1 MKHSLFRLQL
11 RPDRL
16 TPAGAAVL
24 YAAFAGLWIVASGT
38 VLASAVADPVLQTYI
53 ELAGLVFVA
62 VTSSLLFLGA
72 TARDLSAR
80 AAEAKIQ
87 RLTQLYAVLSLC
99 NQSIVRCTSEQELLP
114 RICHDAV
121 QFGGIKMAWIG
132 LLDQA
137 SGQVRP
143 VAAYGDGVEYLDD
156 IGISMDDDD
165 AAGLGPTATAIRA
178 QLPVWCQDFQNDPAN
193 ARWRER
199 GARFGWGSSA
209 ALPLFRN
216 GVVVGAFSL
225 YSTQIAHFDDAARG
239 LLVEMATDISFA
251 LDNFAREAARQQ
263 AQQELRDSE
272 ERYRAVTHSAS
283 DAIISADEAGN
294 IVSWNRGAAAIFG
307 YAPAEILGQPLTL
320 LMPERYRHRH
330 LAGMRRVQSGGAQNI
345 TGKTVE
351 LEGLRKDMS
360 EFPLE
365 LLLAKCEVASGW
377 FMTGT
382 IRDISMRKQHEAQLQ
397 LAAKVFEQSGEGIT
411 ITDAGHR
418 IVMVNHA
425 FTEIT
430 GYSEAEALGQNPR
443 MLSSGRQD
451 PDFYQAM
458 WQTIN
463 TQGHWQGEMWNRRKD
478 GTIFPEWLSVSQVRD
493 AGGVLTHYI
502 GIFSDISQRKA
513 AQEQIQRLAHFDA
526 LTGLPNR
533 SLLKD
538 RVNHALGSAQRNHEP
553 LALLF
558 FDLDHFKNVNDSLGH
573 RIGDELLV
581 ALAQRL
587 SLVVREQD
595 TVSRLGG
602 DEFIL
607 VLPDTDAG
615 GAAHVAEK
623 LLESALQSYHIEQ
636 YELTVTPSIGIAM
649 YPGDGDDF
657 DTLSKRAD
665 AAMYRAKQ
673 SGRNN
678 YRFFTTEMQ
687 ARSAHTLELENAL
700 RRALERGQL
709 LLHYQPQVRLED
721 GCIIGAEALLRW
733 QHPEFGMVP
742 PAEFIPIA
750 EDSGQILKIG
760 EWVLR
765 QAARQCKDWI
775 DSGLAPMTIAVNL
788 SAVQFHHPHLPE
800 LVMWIL
806 DEVGLPPQ
814 CLELELTEGVAMDN
828 PLAAIAVMDR
838 LHERGIRMSI
848 DDFGTGYS
856 SLSYL
861 KRFKI
866 YKLKIDQSFVHDI
879 TEDPEDKA
887 IVGAIIS
894 MAGSLGMQTI
904 AEGVETEGQ
913 LAFLREQG
921 CDEVQGY
928 YFSKPL
934 PAQQFESLL
943 RTWQPLSA

>member
-1 MKHSLFRLQL
+1 
-11 RPDRL
+11 
-16 TPAGAAVL
+16 
-24 YAAFAGLWIVASGT
+24 
-38 VLASAVADPVLQTYI
+38 
-53 ELAGLVFVA
+53 
-62 VTSSLLFLGA
+62 
-72 TARDLSAR
+72 
-80 AAEAKIQ
+80 
-87 RLTQLYAVLSLC
+87 
-99 NQSIVRCTSEQELLP
+99 
-114 RICHDAV
+114 
-121 QFGGIKMAWIG
+121 MAWIG

-143 VAAYGDGVEYLDD
+143 VAAYGDGIEYLDG
-156 IGISMDDDD
+156 IGISTNDDG
-165 AAGLGPTATAIRA
+165 AAEPGPTGTAIR
-178 QLPVWCQDFQNDPAN
+178 QQQPVWCQDFQNDPAN
-193 ARWRER
+193 AQWHER
-199 GARFGWGSSA
+199 GARFGWGSAA

-216 GVVVGAFSL
+216 GVVVGGFSL
-225 YSTQIAHFDDAARG
+225 YSAQISHFDDAARE
-239 LLVEMATDISFA
+239 LLSEMATDISFA
-251 LDNFAREAARQQ
+251 LDNFARESARQQ
-263 AQQELRDSE
+263 AEQELRDSE

-283 DAIISADEAGN
+283 DAIITADETGN

-330 LAGMRRVQSGGAQNI
+330 QAGMHRIQSGGEPDI
-345 TGKTVE
+345 IGKTVE
-351 LEGLRKDMS
+351 LAGLRKDMS

-382 IRDISMRKQHEAQLQ
+382 IRDISMRKQHEAQLH

-411 ITDAGHR
+411 ITDTRHN
-418 IVMVNHA
+418 IVMINHA

-430 GYSEAEALGQNPR
+430 GYSEADALGKNPR

-451 PDFYQAM
+451 QGFYQAM
-458 WQTIN
+458 WETIN
-463 TQGHWQGEMWNRRKD
+463 TQGHWQGEMWNCRKD
-478 GTIFPEWLSVSQVRD
+478 GSIFPEWLSISQVRD
-493 AGGVLTHYI
+493 AGGALTHYI
-502 GIFSDISQRKA
+502 GIFSDISRHKA
-513 AQEQIQRLAHFDA
+513 AQEQIQRLAHFDS

-538 RVNHALGSAQRNHEP
+538 RVSHALSSAQRSREP
-553 LALLF
+553 LALMF

-573 RIGDELLV
+573 RIGDELLI
-581 ALAQRL
+581 ALAQRMT
-587 SLVVREQD
+587 LVVREQD

-607 VLPDTDAG
+607 VLPGTDAD

-623 LLESALQSYHIEQ
+623 LLESALQPYHIEQ
-636 YELTVTPSIGIAM
+636 YELTITPSIGIAM

-678 YRFFTTEMQ
+678 YRFFTAEMQ
-687 ARSAHTLELENAL
+687 ARSAHTLQLENAL

-721 GCIIGAEALLRW
+721 GRIIGAEALLRW
-733 QHPEFGMVP
+733 QHPEFGMVS

-765 QAARQCKDWI
+765 QAARQCKGWI

-788 SAVQFHHPHLPE
+788 SAVQFHHPRLPE
-800 LVMWIL
+800 LVMQIL
-806 DEVGLPPQ
+806 DEVQLPPQ
-814 CLELELTEGVAMDN
+814 YLELELTEGVAMDN
-828 PLAAIAVMDR
+828 PLAAIAVMDK

-928 YFSKPL
+928 YFSRPL
-934 PAQQFESLL
+934 PAEQFEALL
-943 RTWQPLSA
+943 RAWQPIAA